1 MTSTSFIRKSSK
13 TTATER
19 QPATGFAARAG
30 RWSAQH
36 RRAAIV
42 GWLAF
47 VVLAVA
53 ASAAF
58 PMKMLTASQSAV
70 GESGAGARA
79 ADKAFPHSARETV
92 LIQSRTL
99 RANTPQFKAAVTDVE
114 ARLRATDG
122 VRSVAGP
129 RSAADAMHVSADGH
143 SALVSFELRGDEMQT
158 GMAVSAPR
166 AAVAAAA
173 RAHPGMR
180 IEETGDASLYE
191 AVQKAT
197 DADLH
202 KAELTSMPLTLGI
215 LMLAF
220 GAFVAA
226 GVPLLLAIT
235 GVVATM
241 GLVGPISHLVPVD
254 HTINSVVLLVGLAV
268 GVDYSLFYV
277 RRVRE
282 ERAAGR
288 ETTAAIEAAAATS
301 GHAVVISGMTVMIAM
316 AGMYLT
322 GAAVFTS
329 LATGTVLV
337 VAVSVLGSVSVLPA
351 VLSKMGDR
359 MNRGRLPFL
368 GRLQRTAA
376 RRSMWAAVVE
386 SVLRRPLL
394 AAAASVV
401 VLLALAMP
409 ALSLKTSLPGTEGLP
424 RSQAA
429 VQTYDRVRVAF
440 PEENGTATVVVQ
452 AADVTT
458 PVVHAAIAELR
469 RDAERQPS
477 LFPGM
482 TSVQTSPDRSTALVT
497 IPMAGTGNDA
507 RSNQALDELRG
518 HLVPATLGNADGVTA
533 SVDGATAMN
542 RDFSQLLSSHL
553 PLVFGFVLFAAFL
566 LLLSTFRSIVIPL
579 KAIVLNLLS
588 VGAAYGIL
596 VMVFQKGWGEGL
608 LGFES
613 NGSIAAWL
621 PLFLFV
627 ILFGLSMDYHVFI
640 LSRVREA
647 YDGGMSTERA
657 VAHAIKNTAGV
668 VTSAALVM
676 VGVFATFATLSD
688 LPLKEMGV
696 GLGAAVL
703 IDATIIRGVLLPA
716 SMKLLGERNWWM
728 PRSLAWVPSISAEG
742 VAATG
747 KPAAAP
753 VGVGGC

>member
-1 MTSTSFIRKSSK
+1 MRAKTSTQSSK
-13 TTATER
+13 TASAQ
-19 QPATGFAARAG
+19 QPATSFAARAG

-36 RRAAIV
+36 RRAAIA

-53 ASAAF
+53 ASVF
-58 PMKMLTASQSAV
+58 MPMHMLSAGQSAV

-79 ADKAFPHSARETV
+79 ADRAFPRMARETV

-99 RANTPQFKAAVTDVE
+99 RADAPTFKAAVADV
-114 ARLRATDG
+114 ASRLRGAEG
-122 VRSVAGP
+122 VRSIEDP
-129 RSAADAMHVSADGH
+129 YETHHVSVDGH
-143 SALVSFELRGDEMQT
+143 SALIGFELRGNEMET
-158 GMAVSAPR
+158 GMAVNAPR

-173 RAHPGMR
+173 AAHPALK
-180 IEETGDASLYE
+180 IAETGDASLYE
-191 AVQKAT
+191 AAQAAT

-202 KAELTSMPLTLGI
+202 KAELTSLPLTLII
-215 LMLAF
+215 LALAF
-220 GAFVAA
+220 GAMVAA
-226 GVPLLLAIT
+226 GVPLLLAFT
-235 GVVATM
+235 GVIATM
-241 GLVGPISHLVPVD
+241 GLVGPMSHLLPVD
-254 HTINSVVLLVGLAV
+254 HTINSVILLVGLAV

-288 ETTAAIEAAAATS
+288 DTAAAIEAAAATS
-301 GHAVVISGMTVMIAM
+301 GHAVVISGLTVMIAM

-322 GAAVFTS
+322 GSATFTS

-351 VLSKMGDR
+351 VLSKLGDR
-359 MNRGRLPFL
+359 IDRGRIPLL
-368 GRLQRTAA
+368 GRLQRKAA
-376 RRSMWAAVVE
+376 GRSIWSAIVDRVM
-386 SVLRRPLL
+386 RRPLL
-394 AAAASVV
+394 SAAAIVL
-401 VLLALAMP
+401 VLLALAIP
-409 ALSLKTSLPGTEGLP
+409 ALSLHTTLPGTEALP
-424 RSQAA
+424 RSQDA
-429 VQTYDRVRVAF
+429 VRTYDQLRTAF
-440 PEENGTATVVVQ
+440 PEKNGTATVVVS
-452 AADVTT
+452 ASDVTST
-458 PVVHAAIAELR
+458 RIRTAITELR
-469 RDAERQPS
+469 NEAKHQPG

-482 TSVQTSPDRSTALVT
+482 STLDVSPDRSTALLT
-497 IPMAGTGNDA
+497 IPVSGRGTDA
-507 RSNQALDELRG
+507 ESNRALDELRG
-518 HLVPATLGNADGVTA
+518 HLVPAMLRDAPGARIW
-533 SVDGATAMN
+533 VDGLTARN
-542 RDFSQLLSSHL
+542 RDFTNNLSSHL

-566 LLLSTFRSIVIPL
+566 LLMATFRSLVIPI

-608 LGFES
+608 LGFKS
-613 NGSIAAWL
+613 DGAIASWL

-647 YDGGMSTERA
+647 YEGGMSTENA

-676 VGVFATFATLSD
+676 VGVFATFATLND

-703 IDATIIRGVLLPA
+703 IDATMIRGVLLPA
-716 SMKLLGERNWWM
+716 SMKLLGDLNWWM
-728 PRSLAWVPSISAEG
+728 PRSLSWLPTISAEG
-742 VAATG
+742 SA
-747 KPAAAP
+747 PALKTVSAEGA
-753 VGVGGC
+753 VGGC